1 MADHRSDPSALRFLI
16 GHDLRAARERAG
28 RKQVEAARVLG
39 CSQAKINY
47 LESGKTQQKP
57 DEVTALLRAYGA
69 DVEHVDRMASLAAR
83 ADQSTWW
90 APFSDVL
97 PDWFKTFIGLEG
109 LAASEFNYKSLLLP
123 GQLQTPDYAAALL
136 VGNLRVPPMEASQ
149 VVRARM
155 ARQRLTDDTG
165 PLRFRAVVEQYVLD
179 RVVGGPRVMRAQ
191 LDHLLALTRRDNVE
205 LHVMPV
211 GVAVHDGLDGDFLL
225 LDFGEAQSIG
235 YIEYQ
240 NGALY
245 VQDQDQVAV
254 YALAADRLCAV
265 ALSVADS
272 TELIAARLAAL
283 DTSSED

>member
-83 ADQSTWW
+83 ADQNTWW
-90 APFSDVL
+90 APFGDVL
-97 PDWFKTFIGLEG
+97 TDWFKTFIGLEG
-109 LAASEFNYKSLLLP
+109 LAAAEFTYGSLLLP
-123 GQLQTPDYAAALL
+123 GQLQIPDYAAALL
-136 VGNLRVPPMEASQ
+136 VGNLRVPPMDATQ

-155 ARQRLTDDTG
+155 ARQRLTDDTS
-165 PLRFRAVVEQYVLD
+165 PLRFRAVFEQYVLD

-191 LDHLLALTRRDNVE
+191 LEHLLTLIRRDNVE

-225 LDFGEAQSIG
+225 LDFDEAQSIG
-235 YIEYQ
+235 YVEYPT
-240 NGALY
+240 GAIY
-245 VQDQDQVAV
+245 VQDQDQVAM
-254 YALAADRLCAV
+254 YALAVDRLCAA

-283 DTSSED
+283 ETSSED

>member
-28 RKQVEAARVLG
+28 RKQVEAAGVLG

-83 ADQSTWW
+83 ADQNTWW
-90 APFSDVL
+90 APFGDVL
-97 PDWFKTFIGLEG
+97 TDWFKTFIGLEG
-109 LAASEFNYKSLLLP
+109 LAAAEFTYEPLLLP

-136 VGNLRVPPMEASQ
+136 VGNLRVPPMDAPQ

-155 ARQRLTDDTG
+155 ARQRLTDDIG
-165 PLRFRAVVEQYVLD
+165 PLRFRAVLEQYVLD
-179 RVVGGPRVMRAQ
+179 RVVGGPQVMRAQ
-191 LDHLLALTRRDNVE
+191 LEHLLALTRRNNVE

-211 GVAVHDGLDGDFLL
+211 DVAVHDGLDGDFLL
-225 LDFGEAQSIG
+225 LDFDEAQSIG
-235 YIEYQ
+235 YIEYPT
-240 NGALY
+240 GALY
-245 VQDQDQVAV
+245 VQDQDQVGV
-254 YALAADRLCAV
+254 YALSAGRLCAA
-265 ALSVADS
+265 ALPVADS
-272 TELIAARLAAL
+272 AELIAARLAAL

>member
-1 MADHRSDPSALRFLI
+1 VADHRSDPSALRFLI

-83 ADQSTWW
+83 ADQNTWW
-90 APFSDVL
+90 APFGDVL
-97 PDWFKTFIGLEG
+97 TDWFKTFIGLEG
-109 LAASEFNYKSLLLP
+109 LAAAEFTYGSLLLP
-123 GQLQTPDYAAALL
+123 GQLQIPDYAAALL
-136 VGNLRVPPMEASQ
+136 VGNLRVPPMDATQ

-155 ARQRLTDDTG
+155 ARQRLTDDTS
-165 PLRFRAVVEQYVLD
+165 PLRFRAVFEQYVLD

-191 LDHLLALTRRDNVE
+191 LEHLLTLIRRDNVE

-225 LDFGEAQSIG
+225 LDFDEAQSIG
-235 YIEYQ
+235 YVEYPT
-240 NGALY
+240 GAIY
-245 VQDQDQVAV
+245 VQDQDQVAM
-254 YALAADRLCAV
+254 YALAVDRLCAA

-283 DTSSED
+283 ETSSED